1 MNLPIRNVNRVTLSD
16 FIPLQHLIPMT
27 ILAHV
32 YICMI
37 SESMPDIIHISHKPV
52 TFTWA
57 PTALTLKVDFCVM
70 QQQEASTHK

>member
-1 MNLPIRNVNRVTLSD
+1 MTLSD
-16 FIPLQHLIPMT
+16 YIPLQHLILMT

-52 TFTWA
+52 TFTWT
-57 PTALTLKVDFCVM
+57 PFALTLKVDFCVM
-70 QQQEASTHK
+70 QQQQEASTHK